1 MSQQEALNRHRTI
14 AALYQ
19 SKTAGMDSSDTPKA
33 GNGPRPI
40 PPLVVSIELL
50 ANLIYLS
57 RRTETHSAQQHYYLD
72 WATSVIE
79 ELSHHPN
86 LHECAENRRQG
97 CLGNDLTRHRDA
109 RFPNQRGA
117 KRLSSGPPEEL
128 KDQRT
133 AHPIWGCGGRC
144 GRQSGRRKP
153 LAYVLQ
159 IILGQPL
166 WLRNPDRCWPGSA
179 PGGAASGQPLSTP
192 DAQRP
197 C

>member
-128 KDQRT
+128 KDRPSHLGMRKPVRT
-133 AHPIWGCGGRC
+133 AVRPTQAARLRATDHPRSAALASK
-144 GRQSGRRKP
+144 SGSL
-153 LAYVLQ
+153 LA
-159 IILGQPL
+159 
-166 WLRNPDRCWPGSA
+166 R
-179 PGGAASGQPLSTP
+179 
-192 DAQRP
+192 
-197 C
+197 